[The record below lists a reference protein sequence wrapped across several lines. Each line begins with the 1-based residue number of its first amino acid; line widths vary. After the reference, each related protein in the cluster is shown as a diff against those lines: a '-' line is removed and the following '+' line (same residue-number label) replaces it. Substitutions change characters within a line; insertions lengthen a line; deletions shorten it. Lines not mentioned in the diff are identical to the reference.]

1 MLSDWRVGHAM
12 AEGYVRVDSLVAGYT
27 ELVHCVMVEAYLK
40 AVGRRTPEVKT
51 NEAVTLVQASQQG
64 GTRHQ
69 PSLVLEGCQYSEV
82 QIAAVQEDLLF
93 VHEAM
98 MICVEDTA

>member
-1 MLSDWRVGHAM
+1 MLSDWRAGHAI

-69 PSLVLEGCQYSEV
+69 PSPVLEGCHSEV

>member
-1 MLSDWRVGHAM
+1 MLSDWRVEHAM

-64 GTRHQ
+64 GKQYQ
-69 PSLVLEGCQYSEV
+69 PSPVLAGCRSEV
-82 QIAAVQEDLLF
+82 QIAVVQEELLF